1 MKTKMKTALFLSML
15 TIAIG
20 FTACTKD
27 SPKPDPISGCTDSTA
42 TNFNAQAT
50 IDDGSCTY
58 AAVAATITE
67 LDATAECVN
76 VPMQGLVCTGPF
88 TKFSFSEGGE
98 VQGDNWDI
106 AFRNSKIIV
115 NGGADSDTSQPSR
128 TGNAAAYRIDGLMDQ
143 ITSVNLALLKQD
155 GDNAGMFGT
164 TAIIDDQGQEGL
176 GWSLYNNDI
185 PQAPILEPL
194 AGKIFVFRTHDNK
207 YAKVE
212 ILNFYDN
219 PMTNPYG
226 GYYTFNYVYQADGTT
241 TF

>member
-1 MKTKMKTALFLSML
+1 MKTKMKTKTKIKTTLFLSML

-27 SPKPDPISGCTDSTA
+27 SPKP
-42 TNFNAQAT
+42 T
-50 IDDGSCTY
+50 IIT
-58 AAVAATITE
+58 ATITE
-67 LDATAECVN
+67 LDATAECVST
-76 VPMQGLVCTGPF
+76 QFGLVCTGPF

-115 NGGADSDTSQPSR
+115 NGGTDSDTSQPSR

-164 TAIIDDQGQEGL
+164 TAIIDDQGQVFPPAVEPL

-219 PMTNPYG
+219 PMTNTYG
-226 GYYTFNYVYQADGTT
+226 GFYTFNYVYQADETT

>member
-1 MKTKMKTALFLSML
+1 MKTKIKTTLFLSML

-27 SPKPDPISGCTDSTA
+27 SLKP
-42 TNFNAQAT
+42 T
-50 IDDGSCTY
+50 IIT
-58 AAVAATITE
+58 ATITE

-88 TKFSFSEGGE
+88 TKFSFSEGVE

-115 NGGADSDTSQPSR
+115 NGGTDSDTTQPSR
-128 TGNAAAYRIDGLMDQ
+128 TGDAAAYRIDGLMDQ

-164 TAIIDDQGQEGL
+164 TAIIDDQGQAGL

>member
-1 MKTKMKTALFLSML
+1 MKTKMKTKTKIKTTLFLSML

-27 SPKPDPISGCTDSTA
+27 SPKP
-42 TNFNAQAT
+42 T
-50 IDDGSCTY
+50 IIT
-58 AAVAATITE
+58 ATITE
-67 LDATAECVN
+67 LDATAETVTN
-76 VPMQGLVCTGPF
+76 TQFGLVCTGPF

-115 NGGADSDTSQPSR
+115 NGGTDSDTSQPSR
-128 TGNAAAYRIDGLMDQ
+128 TGNAAAYRIDGLMAQ
-143 ITSVNLALLKQD
+143 ITSVNVDLLKQD
-155 GDNAGMFGT
+155 GSNTSMYGT
-164 TAIIDDQGQEGL
+164 TAIIDDQGQAGL

-241 TF
+241 NF